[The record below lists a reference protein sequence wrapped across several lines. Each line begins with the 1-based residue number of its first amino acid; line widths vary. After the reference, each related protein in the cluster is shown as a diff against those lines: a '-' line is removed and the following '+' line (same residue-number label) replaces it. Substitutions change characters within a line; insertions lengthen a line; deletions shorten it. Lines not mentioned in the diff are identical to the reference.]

1 MILLDTHVL
10 LWARQDPDRLPPSA
24 ATVVSS
30 ASEWTISDITL
41 WEIAMLVRKDR
52 IRVPGSLDSYLD
64 EISATTSV
72 RPISAAV
79 AAVVGTLPLDF
90 PASDPADRIIYATAQ
105 VHGLSLVSAD
115 RQLRAYDPSIV
126 WD

>member
-10 LWARQDPDRLPPSA
+10 LWARQDPDRLPPPA

-41 WEIAMLVRKDR
+41 WEIAVLVREDR

-79 AAVVGTLPLDF
+79 AAIVGTLPLDF

-115 RQLRAYDPSIV
+115 RQLRAYDLSIV